1 MARNN
6 HMNNK
11 FVAVAEFDISEM
23 SAWTGSVLPVG
34 SYSATNGKCVLPDGA
49 LLIKAYYYVDETFSD
64 DDATEDAEI
73 SLGYTGALDAIVDD
87 IDIQTSDATGVDIW
101 DAGAHGTKIG
111 YASAADASQDTNIE
125 DAALR
130 SASFVKLTADSE
142 VLMTVTDDQLDA
154 GSLTLYI
161 EYVLTGVLA

>member
-64 DDATEDAEI
+64 DDATEV
-73 SLGYTGALDAIVDD
+73 SYTGIQKHLESIENLLNQMEEKHDLKTWEVRPDRLKYMGSERYMQRIINFSVDVVATSLKEAQDIVRDKHNLNPWYF
-87 IDIQTSDATGVDIW
+87 TFKT
-101 DAGAHGTKIG
+101 TEK
-111 YASAADASQDTNIE
+111 
-125 DAALR
+125 
-130 SASFVKLTADSE
+130 
-142 VLMTVTDDQLDA
+142 
-154 GSLTLYI
+154 
-161 EYVLTGVLA
+161 